1 MFIALDICFIIFFV
15 AILQSVFGV
24 GVLLVGTPIL
34 MLFGYPYFEV
44 LSLTLPT
51 SFVISVSQVSK
62 YYKDINWALVKRA
75 LYFTIPM
82 IPIGMIFAGYLGA
95 MVGIIMGVFLVLSS
109 FNFILKKI
117 LPPNATNGRLSVVLF
132 FMGLIHGTTNLGG
145 DILPSVVNQKC
156 SLKEQKLATTA
167 AIYIMFQLT
176 QIIFILIK
184 KYPVD
189 VSKSGICV
197 LIGFFAY
204 AIVGKRLFKS
214 FKSENYTKHLRIFI
228 RSVAVLLITIKL
240 YNLNK

>member
-1 MFIALDICFIIFFV
+1 MFIALDICVIIFFV

-62 YYKDINWALVKRA
+62 YYNDINWALVKRA

-82 IPIGMIFAGYLGA
+82 IPIGMIFAGYLGT
-95 MVGIIMGVFLVLSS
+95 MVGIIMGVFLMLTS

-176 QIIFILIK
+176 QITFILIK

-189 VSKSGICV
+189 VSNSGICV

-214 FKSENYTKHLRIFI
+214 FKSENYTKHLRTFI
-228 RSVAVLLITIKL
+228 RLVAMLLITIKI
-240 YNLNK
+240 YNLKK

>member
-1 MFIALDICFIIFFV
+1 MVIALDICVIIFFV

-51 SFVISVSQVSK
+51 SFVISLSQVGK
-62 YYKDINWALVKRA
+62 YYKHINWNLVRKA

-82 IPIGMIFAGYLGA
+82 IPIGMIFAGYLGS
-95 MVGIIMGVFLVLSS
+95 MVGIIMGVFLVFTS
-109 FNFILKKI
+109 FNFVLKQI
-117 LPPNATNGRLSVVLF
+117 LPPNASNGRLSVVLF

-156 SLKEQKLATTA
+156 NLKEQKLATTA

-176 QIIFILIK
+176 QITFILIK
-184 KYPVD
+184 RYPID
-189 VSKSGICV
+189 ISKSGICIV
-197 LIGFFAY
+197 IGFFAY
-204 AIVGKRLFKS
+204 AVVGKRLFLS
-214 FKSENYTKHLRIFI
+214 FKSENYTKHLRTFI
-228 RSVAVLLITIKL
+228 RIVAVMLIGIKI
-240 YNLNK
+240 YNLKK